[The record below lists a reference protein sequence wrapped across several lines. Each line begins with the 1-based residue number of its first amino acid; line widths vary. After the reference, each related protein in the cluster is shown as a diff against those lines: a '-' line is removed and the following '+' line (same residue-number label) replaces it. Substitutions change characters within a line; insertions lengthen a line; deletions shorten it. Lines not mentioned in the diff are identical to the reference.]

1 LEEAEG
7 MMETENKENKHGWL
21 SELPMVDLHVH
32 LDGSVRPQTLRQL
45 AREQGKPL
53 SGECDARLLQL
64 MRIDEG
70 CASLVEYL
78 GKFDFVLPYLQTA
91 SALERVAYETVV
103 QSAGQN
109 GRYLEVRFA
118 PMLHTRNGLKADEV
132 IAHVL
137 AGLKRGERDLGVIAR
152 GIAIC
157 MRHHGQ
163 GDNLQVVDAAADYRK
178 RGLVAVDLA
187 GDEAHYPP
195 QLHEEVFRRAWH
207 YGLPVTIHAGEAA
220 GAENIATAVN
230 RLGAARIGHGVRAR
244 ENPEV
249 LKLVRD
255 GGIPLELCPVSNI
268 QTKAVS
274 GWEHYPVREYFD
286 QGLVLTI
293 NTDNPTV
300 SGTCL
305 QREYAVLTERFGFG
319 KEEVAALIMNG
330 VQAAFLEKEA
340 KQRLAVQFRA
350 RFREL
355 GIGVS

>member
-1 LEEAEG
+1 
-7 MMETENKENKHGWL
+7 METGNKHDWL
-21 SELPMVDLHVH
+21 SLLPMVDLHVH
-32 LDGSVRPQTLRQL
+32 LDGSVQPQTLREL
-45 AREQGKPL
+45 AREQGRPL
-53 SGECDARLLQL
+53 SGECDARLLRL
-64 MRIDEG
+64 MQIDEG

-91 SALERVAYETVV
+91 QALERVAYETVE
-103 QSAGQN
+103 QSARHN

-118 PMLHTRNGLKADEV
+118 PMLHTRGGLKADEV

-137 AGLKRGERDLGVIAR
+137 AGLKRGERELGVAAR

-157 MRHHGQ
+157 MRHHGE

-178 RGLVAVDLA
+178 RGVVAVDLA

-195 QLHEEVFRRAWH
+195 QLHEEVFRRAGR

-244 ENPEV
+244 ENPDV

-255 GGIPLELCPVSNI
+255 GGIPLEFCPVSNI

-274 GWEHYPVREYFD
+274 AWEHYPVRDYFD
-286 QGLVLTI
+286 QGLTLTI

-300 SGTCL
+300 SGTSI
-305 QREYAVLTERFGFG
+305 QREYSVLAERFGFG

-330 VQAAFLEKEA
+330 IQAAFLEKEA
-340 KQRLAVQFRA
+340 KQELAGQFRT

-355 GIGVS
+355 GIRVS

>member
-1 LEEAEG
+1 
-7 MMETENKENKHGWL
+7 MMETEKKHAWL

-32 LDGSVRPQTLRQL
+32 LDGSVRPQTLREL
-45 AREQGKPL
+45 AREQGRPL
-53 SGECDARLLQL
+53 SRECDVQLLRLMQ
-64 MRIDEG
+64 IDEG

-91 SALERVAYETVV
+91 QALERVAYETVE
-103 QSAGQN
+103 QSARHNGQ
-109 GRYLEVRFA
+109 YLEVRFA
-118 PMLHTRNGLKADEV
+118 PMLHTRGGLRPDEV
-132 IAHVL
+132 IAPVL
-137 AGLKRGERDLGVIAR
+137 AGLKRGERELGVTAR

-157 MRHHGQ
+157 MRHHGE

-187 GDEAHYPP
+187 GDEARYPP
-195 QLHEEVFRRAWH
+195 HLHEAVFRRAGR

-255 GGIPLELCPVSNI
+255 GAIPLELCPVSNI
-268 QTKAVS
+268 QTKAVPAW
-274 GWEHYPVREYFD
+274 GHYPVREYFD
-286 QGLVLTI
+286 QGLMLTI

-300 SGTCL
+300 SGTSI
-305 QREYAVLTERFGFG
+305 QREYSVLAERFGFG
-319 KEEVAALIMNG
+319 REEVAALVMNG
-330 VQAAFLEKEA
+330 VQASFLEKEA
-340 KQRLAVQFRA
+340 KQKLAGQFRA

-355 GIGVS
+355 GIRIS

>member
-1 LEEAEG
+1 ML
-7 MMETENKENKHGWL
+7 ETEKQHSWL
-21 SELPMVDLHVH
+21 SQLPMVDLHVH
-32 LDGSVRPQTLRQL
+32 LDGSVRPQTLREL
-45 AREQGKPL
+45 AREQGRPL
-53 SGECDARLLQL
+53 SGESDARLLRL
-64 MRIDEG
+64 MQIDEG

-91 SALERVAYETVV
+91 AALERVAYETVL
-103 QSAGQN
+103 QSADHN

-118 PMLHTRNGLKADEV
+118 PMLHTRKGLKADEV

-137 AGLKRGERDLGVIAR
+137 AGLKRGERELGVTAR

-157 MRHHGQ
+157 MRHHEEA
-163 GDNLQVVDAAADYRK
+163 DNLQVVDAAADYRTQ
-178 RGLVAVDLA
+178 GLVAVDLA
-187 GDEAHYPP
+187 GDEARYPP
-195 QLHEEVFRRAWH
+195 QLHERVFRRAGQ

-274 GWEHYPVREYFD
+274 AWEHYPVRDYFE

-300 SGTCL
+300 SGTSL
-305 QREYAVLTERFGFG
+305 QREYAVLAERFGFG

-330 VQAAFLEKEA
+330 VQAAFLEQEA
-340 KQRLAVQFRA
+340 KRKLVGEFRT

-355 GIGVS
+355 GVRVS

>member
-1 LEEAEG
+1 
-7 MMETENKENKHGWL
+7 MMKTENKESKHDWL
-21 SELPMVDLHVH
+21 TELPMVDLHVH
-32 LDGSVRPQTLRQL
+32 LDGSVRPQTLREL

-103 QSAGQN
+103 QSARQN
-109 GRYLEVRFA
+109 GRYVEVRFA
-118 PMLHTRNGLKADEV
+118 PMLHTREGLKADEV

-137 AGLKRGERDLGVIAR
+137 AGLKRGERELGVAAR

-195 QLHEEVFRRAWH
+195 QLHEEVFRRAGH

-220 GAENIATAVN
+220 GPENIATAVH

-274 GWEHYPVREYFD
+274 GWGHYPVRDYFD

-340 KQRLAVQFRA
+340 KQKLAGQFRA

-355 GIGVS
+355 GIRVS